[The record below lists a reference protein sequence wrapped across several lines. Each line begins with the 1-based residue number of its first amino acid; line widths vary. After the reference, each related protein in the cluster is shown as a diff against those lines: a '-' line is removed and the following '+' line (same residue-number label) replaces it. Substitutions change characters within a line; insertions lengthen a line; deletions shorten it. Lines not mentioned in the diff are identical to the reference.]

1 MAKLTMTGLTVAE
14 RGAVVQR
21 AYCGH
26 AYLLRAEGSRIQ
38 SQLGV
43 GASEAVVTPRH
54 ARCMLWADGGWRPL
68 AWNRCP
74 VQSCALSASREHGGD
89 SAGRCATGAA
99 EGSVRLCLVG
109 LDGAEAAHLHHT
121 YYGKEDSERC
131 VGYIFSRVI
140 GGVMARSS
148 SAVPF

>member
-1 MAKLTMTGLTVAE
+1 M
-14 RGAVVQR
+14 
-21 AYCGH
+21 
-26 AYLLRAEGSRIQ
+26 
-38 SQLGV
+38 
-43 GASEAVVTPRH
+43 
-54 ARCMLWADGGWRPL
+54 
-68 AWNRCP
+68 
-74 VQSCALSASREHGGD
+74 HGGD

-148 SAVPF
+148 SAVPFC

>member
-1 MAKLTMTGLTVAE
+1 VYAVGLRRLAPIGVE
-14 RGAVVQR
+14 SLPV
-21 AYCGH
+21 H
-26 AYLLRAEGSRIQ
+26 A
-38 SQLGV
+38 
-43 GASEAVVTPRH
+43 
-54 ARCMLWADGGWRPL
+54 
-68 AWNRCP
+68 
-74 VQSCALSASREHGGD
+74 CALSASQEHGWD
-89 SAGRCATGAA
+89 RAGRCATGAA

-131 VGYIFSRVI
+131 VGYIFSRLI